1 MVSGFLARPPGE
13 WGAQKRNLG
22 RDNAST
28 KLNGMD
34 SLLDFKPTRQVN
46 KIIHGHAPN
55 KQREEQ
61 NKLARDRGNKGRTSE
76 DKVDGRELPRELL
89 DNGQGKSFSLHMD
102 ISTSSKENAPPLATT
117 DTTMPLGCTS
127 SDIINVL
134 SPPIIV
140 ATGNITT
147 GATTDKLHK
156 QNRQYRDEALVQQS
170 VVSQWS
176 IHRGDTILAE
186 DHWVRCINTAEHSK
200 MALQGLALK
209 HEAADILK
217 DWAQFGCP
225 TNMGR
230 DWTLAEIQSAINQ
243 GPHKSALEPDA
254 LAHFAAGVWDKVKKG
269 QARVVRW
276 DNKKEIIHGNSK
288 SPQLWQSVT
297 SIVRTAQSSTYL
309 LHFVL

>member
-1 MVSGFLARPPGE
+1 
-13 WGAQKRNLG
+13 
-22 RDNAST
+22 
-28 KLNGMD
+28 MD

-61 NKLARDRGNKGRTSE
+61 IKPARDGGNKGRTSE
-76 DKVDGRELPRELL
+76 DKVDGKELPRELL
-89 DNGQGKSFSLHMD
+89 DNGQGKSFLLDMD
-102 ISTSSKENAPPLATT
+102 ISTSSKEVTPPLATM

-127 SDIINVL
+127 SNSINLL

-140 ATGNITT
+140 ATGNIAT
-147 GATTDKLHK
+147 GATTDKLRK

-186 DHWVRCINTAEHSK
+186 DHWVRCINTAENSM

-209 HEAADILK
+209 HEAADVLT
-217 DWAQFGCP
+217 DWAQFGCL

-230 DWTLAEIQSAINQ
+230 DWTLAEI
-243 GPHKSALEPDA
+243 
-254 LAHFAAGVWDKVKKG
+254 
-269 QARVVRW
+269 
-276 DNKKEIIHGNSK
+276 
-288 SPQLWQSVT
+288 
-297 SIVRTAQSSTYL
+297 
-309 LHFVL
+309 